1 MCVCV
6 CCLKCAFVLKE
17 IISISLKVNI
27 KWDSQ
32 LILLPLLDVFQS
44 EYVGLDFI
52 HGDRLDCKKKKGRVK
67 FNFILNIK
75 LSRDIILNIKV
86 LQRCRFFV
94 GKKKK
99 PKKLKTS
106 CHFSSSGSIVLKSMG
121 FLVKC
126 LKLGP

>member
-1 MCVCV
+1 M
-6 CCLKCAFVLKE
+6 
-17 IISISLKVNI
+17 

-44 EYVGLDFI
+44 EYVGQDLILYMGIDWI
-52 HGDRLDCKKKKGRVK
+52 VKKKKGRVK

-94 GKKKK
+94 GKKK
-99 PKKLKTS
+99 PLKN
-106 CHFSSSGSIVLKSMG
+106 
-121 FLVKC
+121 
-126 LKLGP
+126 